1 MEKQAEML
9 WRQLESAGSDPE
21 RIRQCYRLLFSR
33 QPDEQEISVA
43 QSFLQSVSAGATD
56 AASTERW
63 KDYLQAML
71 GVNEFYFVD

>member
-1 MEKQAEML
+1 
-9 WRQLESAGSDPE
+9 
-21 RIRQCYRLLFSR
+21 LFSR